1 MENQG
6 NVKGKTMNKA
16 DIKPSEKP
24 LDEQVLFNKTPFI
37 YRNMFAYFVLFLSFG
52 IGGSIYLALSSVK
65 DVSINSDL
73 IMLALFAA
81 LLIMAVM
88 LYLVGGRLFRIWQER
103 KARQAGAQLHL
114 RLAILF
120 AGIAAI
126 PSILVALFAV
136 SILDQSLR
144 GWFADRI
151 STAVSESV
159 EIANSYYN
167 EHAGSVSAQL
177 LIMANDI
184 NREAPRLLSSSQ
196 RLNEYISNQT
206 VLRNLS
212 ESVIIDGTGQV
223 IAKSRFAFAI
233 TFTTIDETLIAQA
246 RSGDVVQIN
255 SPDGNKIQAL
265 IKLNSFVDA
274 YLLVG
279 RYIDEDVLSAIDRT
293 RIAAEDYQSLSIR
306 QFDLQLSFAVM
317 FSVVAILMV
326 LSSLWL
332 GLNLANSIVNPLVR
346 VIAAADEVRAG
357 NWRTRVDEYDDVD
370 EISRL
375 GTSFNRMLDE
385 LSSSREQLVQAN
397 HQLDARREF
406 TEAVLG
412 GVSSGVIGMD
422 KHTRITL
429 PNGAACDILKKSQQS
444 LFGKKLSEAV
454 PEFAALLKDV
464 HAAKRS
470 KEVIRSQIELTS
482 QGRRIIVLVQIT
494 KETVEGRLVGYVLTF
509 DDITDLLSA
518 QRKAAW
524 ADVARRIA
532 HEIKN
537 PLTPITL
544 ATDRL
549 IKKYMPDDPAEQ
561 ERFKEYVSIISRQ
574 VGDIGRMVDEFS
586 KFARMPSP
594 VFQKIDIYKLVTEHK
609 LLFASSEST
618 HVNIEVEKIDAPILI
633 EADSGLMRQMM
644 TNILKNASE
653 SMLEAGVE
661 SPLITINFDTET
673 AKEDTVSIC
682 VVDTGPG
689 FSGSQLEQYLEP
701 YVTTRDKGTGL
712 GLAIVQKIIAEHK
725 GAIQL
730 ANHPK
735 GGGIV
740 KITLPLASSELSA

>member
-1 MENQG
+1 
-6 NVKGKTMNKA
+6 MNKTA
-16 DIKPSEKP
+16 MKSEVKPVEK
-24 LDEQVLFNKTPFI
+24 QVIPAKTPFI
-37 YRNMFAYFVLFLSFG
+37 YRNIFAYFVLFLSFG
-52 IGGSIYLALSSVK
+52 LGGSIYLALARVK
-65 DVSINSDL
+65 DVSINSEL

-81 LLIMAVM
+81 LLIMGIM
-88 LYLVGGRLFRIWQER
+88 LYLVGGRLFRIWRER
-103 KARQAGAQLHL
+103 KAKQAGAQLHL

-120 AGIAAI
+120 AGIGAI

-159 EIANSYYN
+159 DIANSYYN

-184 NREAPRLLSSSQ
+184 NREAPRLLSSRQ
-196 RLNEYISNQT
+196 RLNEYVSNQT

-223 IAKSRFAFAI
+223 LAKSRFAFAI
-233 TFTTIDETLIAQA
+233 TFTTIDDTLIEQA

-255 SPDGNKIQAL
+255 SPESNKIQAL

-279 RYIDEDVLSAIDRT
+279 RYIDEDVLAAIDRT

-346 VIAAADEVRAG
+346 VISAADEVRAG
-357 NWRTRVDEYDDVD
+357 NWRTRVEENDDVD

-422 KHTRITL
+422 RNTKITL
-429 PNGAACDILKKSQQS
+429 PNGQL
-444 LFGKKLSEAV
+444 
-454 PEFAALLKDV
+454 
-464 HAAKRS
+464 
-470 KEVIRSQIELTS
+470 VI
-482 QGRRIIVLVQIT
+482 
-494 KETVEGRLVGYVLTF
+494 F
-509 DDITDLLSA
+509 
-518 QRKAAW
+518 
-524 ADVARRIA
+524 
-532 HEIKN
+532 
-537 PLTPITL
+537 
-544 ATDRL
+544 
-549 IKKYMPDDPAEQ
+549 
-561 ERFKEYVSIISRQ
+561 
-574 VGDIGRMVDEFS
+574 
-586 KFARMPSP
+586 
-594 VFQKIDIYKLVTEHK
+594 
-609 LLFASSEST
+609 
-618 HVNIEVEKIDAPILI
+618 
-633 EADSGLMRQMM
+633 
-644 TNILKNASE
+644 
-653 SMLEAGVE
+653 
-661 SPLITINFDTET
+661 
-673 AKEDTVSIC
+673 
-682 VVDTGPG
+682 
-689 FSGSQLEQYLEP
+689 
-701 YVTTRDKGTGL
+701 
-712 GLAIVQKIIAEHK
+712 
-725 GAIQL
+725 
-730 ANHPK
+730 
-735 GGGIV
+735 
-740 KITLPLASSELSA
+740 

>member
-1 MENQG
+1 MDIQD
-6 NVKGKTMNKA
+6 KDKAMNKA
-16 DIKPSEKP
+16 VITP
-24 LDEQVLFNKTPFI
+24 DEQPADKQRLSRKIPFI
-37 YRNMFAYFVLFLSFG
+37 YRNIFAYFVLFLSFG
-52 IGGSIYLALSSVK
+52 LGGSIYLALSSVK
-65 DVSINSDL
+65 DVSINSEL
-73 IMLALFAA
+73 IMLSLLAA
-81 LLIMAVM
+81 MLIMGVM
-88 LYLVGGRLFRIWQER
+88 LYLVGGRLLRIWQER
-103 KARQAGAQLHL
+103 KAKQAGAQLHL

-184 NREAPRLLSSSQ
+184 NREAPRLLNSSQ

-223 IAKSRFAFAI
+223 LAKSRFAFAI
-233 TFTTIDETLIAQA
+233 TFTTIDETLIEQA
-246 RSGDVVQIN
+246 RSGDVVQIKL
-255 SPDGNKIQAL
+255 PDSNKIQAL

-293 RIAAEDYQSLSIR
+293 RVAAEDYQSLLIR

-422 KHTRITL
+422 EHTRITL
-429 PNGAACDILKKSQQS
+429 PNDAACKILNKTQQA
-444 LFGKKLSEAV
+444 LFGMKLSDAV
-454 PEFAALLKDV
+454 PEFVVLLKDV
-464 HAAKRS
+464 HAAKKS
-470 KEVIRSQIELTS
+470 KQVIKSQIELTV
-482 QGRRIIVLVQIT
+482 QGKRIIILVQIT

-544 ATDRL
+544 ASDRL
-549 IKKYMPDDPAEQ
+549 IKKYLPDDPAEQ
-561 ERFKEYVSIISRQ
+561 ARFKEYVSIISRQ
-574 VGDIGRMVDEFS
+574 VDDIGRMVDEFS

-609 LLFASSEST
+609 LLFASSESKRIKID
-618 HVNIEVEKIDAPILI
+618 IERIDAPILI

-653 SMLEAGVE
+653 SMVEADVDA
-661 SPLITINFDTET
+661 PLIKINFDTDP
-673 AKEDTVSIC
+673 AKEGSITMSI
-682 VVDTGPG
+682 VDTGPG

-701 YVTTRDKGTGL
+701 YVTTREKGTGL

-725 GAIQL
+725 GSIHL
-730 ANHPK
+730 GNHPN

-740 KITLPLASSELSA
+740 KITLPLASSEIAA

>member
-1 MENQG
+1 
-6 NVKGKTMNKA
+6 MNKTA
-16 DIKPSEKP
+16 MKSEVKPVEK
-24 LDEQVLFNKTPFI
+24 QVIPAKTPFI
-37 YRNMFAYFVLFLSFG
+37 YRNIFAYFVLFLSFG
-52 IGGSIYLALSSVK
+52 LGGSIYLALARVK
-65 DVSINSDL
+65 DVSINSEL

-81 LLIMAVM
+81 LLIMGIM
-88 LYLVGGRLFRIWQER
+88 LYLVGGRLFRIWRER
-103 KARQAGAQLHL
+103 KAKQAGAQLHL

-120 AGIAAI
+120 AGIGAI

-159 EIANSYYN
+159 DIANSYYN

-184 NREAPRLLSSSQ
+184 NREAPRLLSSRQ
-196 RLNEYISNQT
+196 RLNEYVSNQT

-223 IAKSRFAFAI
+223 LAKSRFAFAI
-233 TFTTIDETLIAQA
+233 TFTTIDDTLIEQA

-255 SPDGNKIQAL
+255 SPESNKIQAL

-279 RYIDEDVLSAIDRT
+279 RYIDEDVLAAIDRT

-346 VIAAADEVRAG
+346 VISAADEVRAG
-357 NWRTRVDEYDDVD
+357 NWRTRVEENDDVD

-385 LSSSREQLVQAN
+385 LSSSREQLGN

-422 KHTRITL
+422 RNTKITL
-429 PNGAACDILKKSQQS
+429 PNGAACDILKTSQQS
-444 LFGKKLSEAV
+444 LFGKKLSDAV
-454 PEFAALLKDV
+454 PEFAVLLKDI
-464 HAAKRS
+464 HAVGKS
-470 KEVIRSQIELTS
+470 KDAVKSQIELSS

-549 IKKYMPDDPAEQ
+549 IKKYMPDDAAEQ
-561 ERFKEYVSIISRQ
+561 DRFREYVSIISRQ
-574 VGDIGRMVDEFS
+574 VDDIGRMVDEFS

-594 VFQKIDIYKLVTEHK
+594 VFKQLDLYKLVTEHK
-609 LLFASSEST
+609 LLFASSEQQT
-618 HVNIEVEKIDAPILI
+618 VKIEIEQIDSPIMV
-633 EADSGLMRQMM
+633 EADAGLMRQML

-653 SMLEAGVE
+653 SMVEAGIGA
-661 SPLITINFDTET
+661 PLIKIGFDRHT
-673 AKEDTVSIC
+673 AGAITVRIA
-682 VVDTGPG
+682 DTGPG

-712 GLAIVQKIIAEHK
+712 GLAIVQKIIMEHK
-725 GAIQL
+725 GAIEL
-730 ANHPK
+730 ANHPE
-735 GGGIV
+735 GGGMV
-740 KITLPLASSELSA
+740 NITLPLISVETTT

>member
-1 MENQG
+1 MG
-6 NVKGKTMNKA
+6 NSGNIRDMAMNKTA
-16 DIKPSEKP
+16 MKSEVKPVEK
-24 LDEQVLFNKTPFI
+24 QVIPAKTPFI
-37 YRNMFAYFVLFLSFG
+37 YRNIFAYFVLFLSFG
-52 IGGSIYLALSSVK
+52 LGGSIYLALARVK
-65 DVSINSDL
+65 DVSINSEL

-81 LLIMAVM
+81 LLIMGIM
-88 LYLVGGRLFRIWQER
+88 LYLVGGRLFRIWRER
-103 KARQAGAQLHL
+103 KAKQAGAQLHL

-120 AGIAAI
+120 AGIGAI

-159 EIANSYYN
+159 DIANSYYN

-184 NREAPRLLSSSQ
+184 NREAPRLLSSRQ
-196 RLNEYISNQT
+196 RLNEYVSNQT

-223 IAKSRFAFAI
+223 LAKSRFAFAI
-233 TFTTIDETLIAQA
+233 TFTTIDDTLIEQA

-255 SPDGNKIQAL
+255 SPESNKIQAL

-279 RYIDEDVLSAIDRT
+279 RYIDEDVLAAIDRT

-346 VIAAADEVRAG
+346 VISAADEVRAG
-357 NWRTRVDEYDDVD
+357 NWRTRVEENDDVD

-422 KHTRITL
+422 RNTKITL
-429 PNGAACDILKKSQQS
+429 PNGAACDILKTSQQY
-444 LFGKKLSEAV
+444 LFGKKLSDAV
-454 PEFAALLKDV
+454 PEFAVLLKDI
-464 HAAKRS
+464 HAVGKS
-470 KEVIRSQIELTS
+470 KDAVKSQIELSS

-549 IKKYMPDDPAEQ
+549 IKKYMPDDAAEQ
-561 ERFKEYVSIISRQ
+561 DRFREYVSIISRQ
-574 VGDIGRMVDEFS
+574 VDDIGRMVDEFS

-594 VFQKIDIYKLVTEHK
+594 VFKQLDLYKLVTEHK
-609 LLFASSEST
+609 LLFASSEQQT
-618 HVNIEVEKIDAPILI
+618 VKIEIEQIDSPIMV
-633 EADSGLMRQMM
+633 EADAGLMRQML

-653 SMLEAGVE
+653 SMVEAGIGA
-661 SPLITINFDTET
+661 PLIKIGFDRHT
-673 AKEDTVSIC
+673 AGAITVRIA
-682 VVDTGPG
+682 DTGPG

-712 GLAIVQKIIAEHK
+712 GLAIVQKIIMEHK
-725 GAIQL
+725 GAIEL
-730 ANHPK
+730 ANHPD
-735 GGGIV
+735 GGGMV
-740 KITLPLASSELSA
+740 NITLPLISVETTT

>member
-1 MENQG
+1 MG
-6 NVKGKTMNKA
+6 NSGNIRDMAMNKTA
-16 DIKPSEKP
+16 MKSEVKPVEKQIIP
-24 LDEQVLFNKTPFI
+24 AKTPFI
-37 YRNMFAYFVLFLSFG
+37 YRNIFAYFVLFLSFG
-52 IGGSIYLALSSVK
+52 LGGSIYLALARVK
-65 DVSINSDL
+65 DVSINSEL

-81 LLIMAVM
+81 LLIMGIM
-88 LYLVGGRLFRIWQER
+88 LYLVGGRLFRIWRER
-103 KARQAGAQLHL
+103 KAKQAGAQLHL

-120 AGIAAI
+120 AGIGAI

-159 EIANSYYN
+159 DIANSYYN

-184 NREAPRLLSSSQ
+184 NREAPRLLSSRQ
-196 RLNEYISNQT
+196 RLNEYVSNQT

-223 IAKSRFAFAI
+223 LAKSRFAFAI
-233 TFTTIDETLIAQA
+233 TFTTIDDTLIEQA

-255 SPDGNKIQAL
+255 SPESNKIQAL

-279 RYIDEDVLSAIDRT
+279 RYIDEDVLAAIDRT

-346 VIAAADEVRAG
+346 VISAADEVRAG
-357 NWRTRVDEYDDVD
+357 NWRTRVEENDDVD

-422 KHTRITL
+422 RNTKITL
-429 PNGAACDILKKSQQS
+429 PNGAACDILKTSQQS
-444 LFGKKLSEAV
+444 LFGNKLSDAV
-454 PEFAALLKDV
+454 PEFAVLLKDI
-464 HAAKRS
+464 HAVGKS
-470 KEVIRSQIELTS
+470 KDAVKSQIELSS

-549 IKKYMPDDPAEQ
+549 IKKYMPDDAAEQ
-561 ERFKEYVSIISRQ
+561 DRFREYVSIISRQ
-574 VGDIGRMVDEFS
+574 VDDIGRMVDEFS

-594 VFQKIDIYKLVTEHK
+594 VFKQLDLYKLVTEHK
-609 LLFASSEST
+609 LLFASSEQQT
-618 HVNIEVEKIDAPILI
+618 VKIEIEQIDPPIMV
-633 EADSGLMRQMM
+633 EADAGLMRQML

-653 SMLEAGVE
+653 SMVEAGIGA
-661 SPLITINFDTET
+661 PLIKIGFDRHT
-673 AKEDTVSIC
+673 AGAITVRIA
-682 VVDTGPG
+682 DTGPG
-689 FSGSQLEQYLEP
+689 FSGSQREQYLEP

-712 GLAIVQKIIAEHK
+712 GLAIVQKIIMEHK
-725 GAIQL
+725 GAIEL
-730 ANHPK
+730 ANHPD
-735 GGGIV
+735 GGGMV
-740 KITLPLASSELSA
+740 NITLPLISVETTT

>member
-1 MENQG
+1 
-6 NVKGKTMNKA
+6 
-16 DIKPSEKP
+16 
-24 LDEQVLFNKTPFI
+24 
-37 YRNMFAYFVLFLSFG
+37 
-52 IGGSIYLALSSVK
+52 
-65 DVSINSDL
+65 
-73 IMLALFAA
+73 
-81 LLIMAVM
+81 
-88 LYLVGGRLFRIWQER
+88 
-103 KARQAGAQLHL
+103 
-114 RLAILF
+114 
-120 AGIAAI
+120 
-126 PSILVALFAV
+126 
-136 SILDQSLR
+136 
-144 GWFADRI
+144 
-151 STAVSESV
+151 
-159 EIANSYYN
+159 
-167 EHAGSVSAQL
+167 
-177 LIMANDI
+177 NDI
-184 NREAPRLLSSSQ
+184 NREAPRLLSSRQ
-196 RLNEYISNQT
+196 RLNEYVSNQT

-223 IAKSRFAFAI
+223 LAKSRFAFAI
-233 TFTTIDETLIAQA
+233 TFTTIDDTLIEQA

-255 SPDGNKIQAL
+255 SPESNKIQAL

-279 RYIDEDVLSAIDRT
+279 RYIDEDVLAAIDRT

-346 VIAAADEVRAG
+346 VISAADEVRAG
-357 NWRTRVDEYDDVD
+357 NWRTRVEENDDVD

-422 KHTRITL
+422 RNTKITL
-429 PNGAACDILKKSQQS
+429 PNGAACDILKTSQQS
-444 LFGKKLSEAV
+444 LFGKKLSDAV
-454 PEFAALLKDV
+454 PEFAVLLKDI
-464 HAAKRS
+464 HAVGKS
-470 KEVIRSQIELTS
+470 KDAVKSQIELSS

-549 IKKYMPDDPAEQ
+549 IKKYMPDDAAEQ
-561 ERFKEYVSIISRQ
+561 DRFREYVSIISRQ
-574 VGDIGRMVDEFS
+574 VDDIGRMVDEFS

-594 VFQKIDIYKLVTEHK
+594 VFKQLDLYKLVTEHK
-609 LLFASSEST
+609 LLFASSEQQT
-618 HVNIEVEKIDAPILI
+618 VKIEIEQIDSPIML
-633 EADSGLMRQMM
+633 EADAGLMRQML

-653 SMLEAGVE
+653 SMVEAGIGA
-661 SPLITINFDTET
+661 PLIKIGFDRHT
-673 AKEDTVSIC
+673 AGAITVRIA
-682 VVDTGPG
+682 DTGPG

-712 GLAIVQKIIAEHK
+712 GLAIVQKIIMEHK
-725 GAIQL
+725 GAIEL
-730 ANHPK
+730 ANHPD
-735 GGGIV
+735 GGGMV
-740 KITLPLASSELSA
+740 NITLPLISVETTT

>member
-1 MENQG
+1 MDIQD
-6 NVKGKTMNKA
+6 KDKAMNKA
-16 DIKPSEKP
+16 VITP
-24 LDEQVLFNKTPFI
+24 DEQPADKQRLSRKIPFI
-37 YRNMFAYFVLFLSFG
+37 YRNIFAYFVLFLSFG
-52 IGGSIYLALSSVK
+52 LGGSIYLALSSVK
-65 DVSINSDL
+65 DVSINSEL
-73 IMLALFAA
+73 IMLSLLAA
-81 LLIMAVM
+81 VLIMGVM
-88 LYLVGGRLFRIWQER
+88 LYLVGGRLLRIWQER
-103 KARQAGAQLHL
+103 KAKQAGAQLHL

-184 NREAPRLLSSSQ
+184 NREAPRLLNSSQ

-223 IAKSRFAFAI
+223 LAKSRFAFAI
-233 TFTTIDETLIAQA
+233 TFTTIDETLIEQA
-246 RSGDVVQIN
+246 RSGDVVQIKL
-255 SPDGNKIQAL
+255 PDSNKIQAL

-293 RIAAEDYQSLSIR
+293 RVAAEDYQSLSIR

-422 KHTRITL
+422 EHTRITL
-429 PNGAACDILKKSQQS
+429 PNDAACKILNKTQQA
-444 LFGKKLSEAV
+444 LFGMKLSDAV
-454 PEFAALLKDV
+454 PEFVVLLKDV
-464 HAAKRS
+464 HAAKKS
-470 KEVIRSQIELTS
+470 KQVIKRQIELTV
-482 QGRRIIVLVQIT
+482 QGKRIIILVQIT

-544 ATDRL
+544 ASDRL
-549 IKKYMPDDPAEQ
+549 IKKYLPDDPAEQ
-561 ERFKEYVSIISRQ
+561 ARFKEYVSIISRQ
-574 VGDIGRMVDEFS
+574 VDDIGRMVDEFS

-609 LLFASSEST
+609 LLFASSESKRIKID
-618 HVNIEVEKIDAPILI
+618 IERIDAPILI

-653 SMLEAGVE
+653 SMVEADVDA
-661 SPLITINFDTET
+661 PLIKINFDTDP
-673 AKEDTVSIC
+673 AKEGSITMSI
-682 VVDTGPG
+682 VDTGPG

-701 YVTTRDKGTGL
+701 YVTTREKGTGL

-725 GAIQL
+725 GSIHL
-730 ANHPK
+730 GNHPN

-740 KITLPLASSELSA
+740 KITLPLASSEIAA

>member
-1 MENQG
+1 MDIQD
-6 NVKGKTMNKA
+6 KDKAMNKA
-16 DIKPSEKP
+16 VITP
-24 LDEQVLFNKTPFI
+24 DEQPADKQRLSRKIPFI
-37 YRNMFAYFVLFLSFG
+37 YRNIFAYFVLFLSFG
-52 IGGSIYLALSSVK
+52 LGGSIYLALSSVK
-65 DVSINSDL
+65 DVSINSEL
-73 IMLALFAA
+73 IMLSLLAA
-81 LLIMAVM
+81 VLIMGVM
-88 LYLVGGRLFRIWQER
+88 LYLVGGRLLRIWQER
-103 KARQAGAQLHL
+103 KAKQAGAQLHL

-184 NREAPRLLSSSQ
+184 NREAPRLLNSSQ

-223 IAKSRFAFAI
+223 LAKSRFAFAI
-233 TFTTIDETLIAQA
+233 TFTTIDETLIEQA
-246 RSGDVVQIN
+246 RSGDVVQIKL
-255 SPDGNKIQAL
+255 PDSNKIQAL

-293 RIAAEDYQSLSIR
+293 RVAAEDYQSLLIR

-422 KHTRITL
+422 EHTRITL
-429 PNGAACDILKKSQQS
+429 PNDAACKILNKTQQA
-444 LFGKKLSEAV
+444 LFGMKLSDAV
-454 PEFAALLKDV
+454 PEFVVLLKDV
-464 HAAKRS
+464 HAAKKS
-470 KEVIRSQIELTS
+470 KQVIKSQIELTV
-482 QGRRIIVLVQIT
+482 QGKRIIVLVQIT

-544 ATDRL
+544 ASDRL
-549 IKKYMPDDPAEQ
+549 IKKYLPDDPAEQ
-561 ERFKEYVSIISRQ
+561 ARFKEYVSIISRQ
-574 VGDIGRMVDEFS
+574 VDDIGRMVDEFS

-609 LLFASSEST
+609 LLFASSESKRIKID
-618 HVNIEVEKIDAPILI
+618 IERIDAPILI

-653 SMLEAGVE
+653 SMVEADVDA
-661 SPLITINFDTET
+661 PLIKINFDTDP
-673 AKEDTVSIC
+673 AKEGSITMSI
-682 VVDTGPG
+682 VDTGPG

-701 YVTTRDKGTGL
+701 YVTTREKGTGL

-725 GAIQL
+725 GSIHL
-730 ANHPK
+730 GNHPN

-740 KITLPLASSELSA
+740 KITLPLASSEIAA